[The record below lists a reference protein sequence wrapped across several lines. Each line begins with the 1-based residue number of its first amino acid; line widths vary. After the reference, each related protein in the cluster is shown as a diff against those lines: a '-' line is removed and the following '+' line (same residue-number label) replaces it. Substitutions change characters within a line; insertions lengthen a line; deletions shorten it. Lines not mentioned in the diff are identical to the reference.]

1 MDEPLQPIKRP
12 RGRPRGI
19 GRQREIV
26 KPTVKG
32 RMKPEDIGFADG
44 VMQGKTYRQAAMD
57 AYGITKPAHASVA
70 ASRALKKAWVIKY
83 LDDGMKGAVMKIR
96 ELSRS
101 AQKEETQLK
110 ASQDILDR
118 AGIGVKQ
125 GNVSA
130 VQINFNED
138 REKYGNN

>member
-1 MDEPLQPIKRP
+1 MGTTGKAMDEPLQPIKRP
-12 RGRPRGI
+12 AGRPPG
-19 GRQREIV
+19 
-26 KPTVKG
+26 K
-32 RMKPEDIGFADG
+32 MKPRDIGFADG
-44 VMQGKTYRQAAMD
+44 VLQGKTQIQAAMD
-57 AYGITKPAHASVA
+57 AYGITNKRTASV
-70 ASRALKKAWVIKY
+70 RAGRAMKKAWVVEYI
-83 LDDGMKGAVMKIR
+83 DNGMKGAVMKIR

-130 VQINFNED
+130 VQININED
-138 REKYGNN
+138 RERFGQ